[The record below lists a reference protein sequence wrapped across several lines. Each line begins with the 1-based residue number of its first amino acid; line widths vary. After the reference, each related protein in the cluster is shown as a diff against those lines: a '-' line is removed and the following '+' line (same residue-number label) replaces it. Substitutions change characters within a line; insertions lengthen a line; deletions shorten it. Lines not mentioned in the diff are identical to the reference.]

1 MHPISLIFLGLCA
14 FLLGFWLV
22 RWLER
27 RQVSAVEPPSAIAL
41 PSAPLPSRADP
52 SPQTSSEN
60 WEPFPVLDQDL
71 RHLMLQHRKLEA
83 IKLVREHS
91 GWDLQRAKAYVEQR
105 QDRRSASSLDP
116 EVMVAAQQLMAEHQK
131 IAAIKLIRNHT
142 GWGLK
147 EAKDYVEGL

>member
-1 MHPISLIFLGLCA
+1 
-14 FLLGFWLV
+14 
-22 RWLER
+22 
-27 RQVSAVEPPSAIAL
+27 
-41 PSAPLPSRADP
+41 
-52 SPQTSSEN
+52 
-60 WEPFPVLDQDL
+60 
-71 RHLMLQHRKLEA
+71 MLQHRKLEA

-116 EVMVAAQQLMAEHQK
+116 EVMAAAQQLMAEHQK